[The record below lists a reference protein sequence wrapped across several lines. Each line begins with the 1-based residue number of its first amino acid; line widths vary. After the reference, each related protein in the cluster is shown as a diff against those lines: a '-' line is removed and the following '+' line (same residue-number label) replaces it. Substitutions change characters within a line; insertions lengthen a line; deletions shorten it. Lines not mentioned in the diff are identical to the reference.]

1 MSDALTRQLDEI
13 SDPATGKGLQTAG
26 RLDGVAVSNGVA
38 TIVLK
43 TQPGEDVSA
52 LKKDIEACAL
62 RVNDVDRVRIITTLQ
77 RPASGAGDAPQG
89 QGGPQADPRQA
100 SPKAPKPADLVIAV
114 AAGKGGVGKSTVAA
128 NLAAALTKAGKRV
141 AILDADIYGPSV
153 PRLLGLQ
160 DTMGLKKTDKGIE
173 PARAHGVSV
182 VSMGFLTKPNQPVV
196 WRGPMIQGA
205 IQQFLNETD
214 WGQPDVLIIDM
225 PPGTGD
231 AQLAIAQTLA
241 IDGAVIACTPQDLA
255 LDDARKAMTMFEK
268 THTPILGLIENM
280 SVFLCPHCGEPS
292 EIFGHGGTRAEA
304 QTMGVPFLGEIP
316 LTIELRERSDTGRPV
331 AFDDGPVADAFARA
345 AEGVLASASEARKAA
360 PEIVFSD

>member
-1 MSDALTRQLDEI
+1 VSDELTAKLDRI
-13 SDPATGKGLQTAG
+13 PDPKTGKGLQAAG
-26 RLDGVAVSNGVA
+26 RLDGVAVRNGVA

-43 TQPGEDVSA
+43 VEPDEAIDR
-52 LKKDIEACAL
+52 LKADIESAA
-62 RVNDVDRVRIITTLQ
+62 REVDEVDRVQIITTLQ
-77 RPASGAGDAPQG
+77 RPA
-89 QGGPQADPRQA
+89 GGGRDKAAPRQA
-100 SPKAPKPADLVIAV
+100 SAAAPRPARQIIAV

-128 NLAAALTKAGKRV
+128 NLAAALAKAGQRV
-141 AILDADIYGPSV
+141 AVLDADIHGPSI
-153 PRLLGLQ
+153 PRLFGLR
-160 DTMGLKKTDKGIE
+160 DIKGLRKTDTGIE
-173 PARAHGVSV
+173 PADAHGVRV
-182 VSMGFLTKPNQPVV
+182 VSMGFLTKPGQPVV

-205 IQQFLNETD
+205 IQQFLNETY
-214 WGQPDVLIIDM
+214 WGDPDVLIIDM

-231 AQLAIAQTLA
+231 AQLAIAQTVS

-255 LDDARKAMTMFEK
+255 LDDARKAIAMFEK

-304 QTMGVPFLGEIP
+304 EAIGVPFLGEIP

-345 AEGVLASASEARKAA
+345 AMAMLDSAREARKPA
-360 PEIVFSD
+360 PEIVFSS

>member
-1 MSDALTRQLDEI
+1 MSDALTRNLDEI
-13 SDPATGKGLQTAG
+13 SDPVSGKGLQTAG

-43 TQPGEDVSA
+43 TQPGEDVGA
-52 LKKDIEACAL
+52 LKKEIEASAMRL
-62 RVNDVDRVRIITTLQ
+62 ADVERVRIITTLQ
-77 RPASGAGDAPQG
+77 RAPSGQDAPSR
-89 QGGPQADPRQA
+89 PEAPRQA
-100 SPKAPKPADLVIAV
+100 SPKAPKPAGLVIAV

-128 NLAAALTKAGKRV
+128 NLAAALTKSGKRV

-153 PRLLGLQ
+153 PRLFGLQ
-160 DTMGLKKTDKGIE
+160 DTAGLRKSDKGIE
-173 PARAHGVSV
+173 PAMAHGVSV

-255 LDDARKAMTMFEK
+255 LDDARKAMAMFEK

-304 QTMGVPFLGEIP
+304 EAMGVPFLGEIP

-331 AFDDGPVADAFARA
+331 ALDDGPVAQAFARA
-345 AEGVLASASEARKAA
+345 ADGVLASAGEARKAA